1 MRGECTSAA
10 ARHVSGAGGPA
21 GDRRGCLIASQA
33 VARSVHIL
41 SLLHDDDIGWL
52 AQVGLRLSLPTI
64 APLVEEGMRTPFLY
78 IILGGAFLVTSTI
91 AAGTG
96 EKSISL
102 IQRGELVGELSFLD
116 ARPASATV
124 RAARPSQ
131 VLAVARSEVVR
142 KLQVDLAFAARF
154 YRALGITLAMRLR
167 NQTRGHEPGDEEP
180 DLEQLGQVTVDEGRF
195 AAIMRRLE
203 GPTPAAGAAS

>member
-1 MRGECTSAA
+1 M
-10 ARHVSGAGGPA
+10 
-21 GDRRGCLIASQA
+21 D

-41 SLLHDDDIGWL
+41 SLLDDEDIAWL
-52 AQVGLRLSLPTI
+52 AQVGLRLSLPPV

-78 IILGGAFLVTSTI
+78 IILSGAFLVTSMVPASKTS
-91 AAGTG
+91 

-131 VLAVARSEVVR
+131 VLAVARSEVMR
-142 KLQVDLAFAARF
+142 KLQADLAFAARF

-167 NQTRGHEPGDEEP
+167 TQTHGQELGEEEL
-180 DLEQLGQVTVDEGRF
+180 DLEQLGQPAVDEGRF
-195 AAIMRRLE
+195 EAIMCRLE
-203 GPTPAAGAAS
+203 APPLGAGAAS